1 MIKPLDIATM
11 RAKAASLRKQLNIPG
26 KVDLHNYDLVIINS
40 SGGKDSLAS
49 IYEIDRLA
57 KLQVYPKSK
66 IVVSHQ
72 DLGEAEWNGTTEL
85 ARKQAEMFG
94 YPFYVSKQ
102 RNMYGEELSIRTYA
116 ERKKKPAWPD
126 SKNRW
131 CTSDFKRGPGARIV
145 TAITK
150 DLGNKN
156 EPANVLYV
164 FGFRAQESASRRNK
178 EVLSVNKKLTTQSRK
193 VFDFLPI
200 HDWTEQQVWD
210 TIKGNG
216 LPYHPAYDLGMPR
229 LSCCFCIY
237 ANKDALVLAGKHNR
251 ELLDKYVATEEK
263 IGHKFKSDL
272 SLKEV
277 RELIDQGYEPN
288 PKKLNF
294 SSAL

>member
-102 RNMYGEELSIRTYA
+102 RNKYGEELSIRTYA

-178 EVLSVNKKLTTQSRK
+178 DVLSVNKKLTTQSRK

-200 HDWTEQQVWD
+200 HDWSEQQVWD

>member
-102 RNMYGEELSIRTYA
+102 RNKYGEELSIRTYA